1 MTLKLITTITASP
14 SDIRT
19 LKPWDQLNPSDRF
32 SAAERPNPIT
42 GAPQG
47 QFSFYTPY
55 FINSP
60 GNWVG
65 TWSSNF
71 NHSVL
76 TNATMQK
83 IMGMQIPDECTTDQK
98 ANWLMNGGNGN
109 WGAPMRGSYKDS
121 LHWRDALG
129 GQQSGAVYAGQQ
141 GKELE
146 KSTFY

>member
-1 MTLKLITTITASP
+1 MVICVCVAHKNGLEYSIQGISRNTMSINVSIYFPASDILTLKIWA
-14 SDIRT
+14 
-19 LKPWDQLNPSDRF
+19 QLNPSDGF

-65 TWSSNF
+65 TWSSNI
-71 NHSVL
+71 NHSDL

-83 IMGMQIPDECTTDQK
+83 I
-98 ANWLMNGGNGN
+98 ANL
-109 WGAPMRGSYKDS
+109 
-121 LHWRDALG
+121 
-129 GQQSGAVYAGQQ
+129 QQ
-141 GKELE
+141 
-146 KSTFY
+146 